1 MNRPAFRGGSI
12 SSLGHCHCCASV
24 MPGHGTVGDRAF
36 AVRSMTE
43 LRTIAELATL
53 VHKGVLELNEAVLRT
68 PYPAD
73 TAMEPLTRAAAQL
86 RGELD

>member
-1 MNRPAFRGGSI
+1 MVEHVTGA
-12 SSLGHCHCCASV
+12 V
-24 MPGHGTVGDRAF
+24 VPGHGTVGDRAF
-36 AVRSMTE
+36 AVRSMIE
-43 LRTIAELATL
+43 LRTIAELARL
-53 VHKGVLELNEAVLRT
+53 VHKGVIDMNEAVLRT